1 MRIQQILLPIAMCC
15 LVAGCGPGRPG
26 TVPVSGRVTWQG
38 KPVVTGRI
46 TFYPTTGRPATS
58 PIGPDGGYCL
68 RTFEPGDGTVVGK
81 HCVTI
86 DARRVIDAKAAP
98 KTRKE
103 KLPGGMAVDPEA
115 KLEWL
120 VPEKYSQRST
130 SPLTAEVTA
139 DQKPIDFAL
148 P

>member
-1 MRIQQILLPIAMCC
+1 MRIHCLLFPLAMFC
-15 LVAGCGPGRPG
+15 LLAGCGPSRPA

-46 TFYPTTGRPATS
+46 TFYPVTGRPATS
-58 PIGPDGGYCL
+58 PIAPDGTYRL
-68 RTFEPGDGTVVGK
+68 TTFRPDDGAILGK

-86 DARRVIDAKAAP
+86 SASQTAHVKVPKSMAEEARTGMFGQEAP
-98 KTRKE
+98 KI
-103 KLPGGMAVDPEA
+103 
-115 KLEWL
+115 EWL
-120 VPEKYSQRST
+120 VPEKYSQPGT

-139 DQKPIDFAL
+139 DQKPIDFNL